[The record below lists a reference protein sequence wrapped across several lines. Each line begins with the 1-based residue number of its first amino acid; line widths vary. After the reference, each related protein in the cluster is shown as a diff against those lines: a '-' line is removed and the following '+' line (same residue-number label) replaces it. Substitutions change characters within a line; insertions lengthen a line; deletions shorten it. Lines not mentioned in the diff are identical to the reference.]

1 MTDHERTLERI
12 EACRELYLK
21 YRGKKH
27 EQIER
32 EMRELGYMDFHRRVM
47 YRRYENGRAA
57 SGWIERYGW
66 DVLVKE
72 SLATDSMYSIGSAA
86 SHCGEAVPH
95 RQGSTEQS
103 EPAKRATDLRQSLTD
118 PVVRGDGEASLTAM
132 QQGRAVRIDPARE
145 EYDEFKQ
152 WLISVSPNMTWT
164 AKHQLYIYKRL
175 RRMTEGDLK
184 RLMIF
189 MPPRHGKSELVT
201 VRYAAWRM
209 KKDPGMRTIIA
220 SYGQKLA
227 NSFSRSIKRVLAEDH
242 ALTAGN
248 AAALGCNAGS
258 SGVTD
263 AEHAPM
269 FTCGSAPSHCG
280 EACRTESGT
289 KLSSE
294 AAEQATESRHSLE
307 DSVSGESGEAS
318 LTAVHSGEA
327 ARSNTHTF
335 QLANQKQ
342 NGCEYTDPQSA
353 VRDPQ
358 SPKSPF
364 PFASQRPKN
373 TESEWETTMGGGL
386 KAVGVGAG
394 ITGFGA
400 NLIIIDDPVK
410 NREQANSLTY
420 REKVWNWWNND
431 LYTRLEPNGQVVL
444 IQTRWHEDDLA
455 GRLLRQADEGGEQW
469 GVVDLPALAEEGEKV
484 RKGESKKMSNEE
496 SRMDEGGLAAL
507 QCGEAVPHRERPQ
520 NSSEPAERATDV
532 RHSHEDTYLE
542 PSGEASL
549 AAVHCGKAALGD
561 PLGRNI
567 GDALWPERFSVPEL
581 KKTREQIGTWSF
593 ASLYQQRP
601 SPAEGGIFKRDWFKQ
616 VINAPP
622 PGLKWV
628 RAYDLACSAGTTS
641 DYTASFRVAVD
652 KEQNI
657 YIDGGFRR
665 KIEYPEQ
672 RRYILGRIAAE
683 PDASH
688 IVELSANGH
697 AVLADLRRE
706 KQTLGRALRGVKPRG
721 DKHSRAIGWMAAAE
735 AGRVFLVRGHWNHDL
750 VEEAAAF
757 PTGTH
762 DDQIDAISLAVQG
775 LSERKEFAG
784 SF

>member
-32 EMRELGYMDFHRRVM
+32 DMRALGYKDFHRRVM

-66 DVLVKE
+66 DVLLK
-72 SLATDSMYSIGSAA
+72 
-86 SHCGEAVPH
+86 
-95 RQGSTEQS
+95 S
-103 EPAKRATDLRQSLTD
+103 EPPASAGGTTIEPYQHNSEGKNDMRRPSVPIESPTPT
-118 PVVRGDGEASLTAM
+118 PVP
-132 QQGRAVRIDPARE
+132 PANAGGSDKARD

-201 VRYAAWRM
+201 VRYAAWRL
-209 KKDPGMRTIIA
+209 KKDPAMRTIIA

-227 NSFSRSIKRVLAEDH
+227 NNFSRGIKRVLAEDFQMR
-242 ALTAGN
+242 N
-248 AAALGCNAGS
+248 AECEVRNEEVPTNQAA
-258 SGVTD
+258 D
-263 AEHAPM
+263 RK
-269 FTCGSAPSHCG
+269 PS
-280 EACRTESGT
+280 EQTICRNNDETPHST
-289 KLSSE
+289 LRTPHSE
-294 AAEQATESRHSLE
+294 
-307 DSVSGESGEAS
+307 G
-318 LTAVHSGEA
+318 
-327 ARSNTHTF
+327 
-335 QLANQKQ
+335 
-342 NGCEYTDPQSA
+342 
-353 VRDPQ
+353 
-358 SPKSPF
+358 SPF

-400 NLIIIDDPVK
+400 NLIIIDDPIK

-420 REKVWNWWNND
+420 RDKVWNWWNND
-431 LYTRLEPNGQVVL
+431 LYTRLEPGGQVVL

-455 GRLLRQADEGGEQW
+455 GRLLRQAAEGGEQW
-469 GVVDLPALAEEGEKV
+469 EVIDLPALAEAAGRITNYELGITNSESGSGSGAKNDPETSLKGT
-484 RKGESKKMSNEE
+484 RKF
-496 SRMDEGGLAAL
+496 A
-507 QCGEAVPHRERPQ
+507 Q
-520 NSSEPAERATDV
+520 
-532 RHSHEDTYLE
+532 
-542 PSGEASL
+542 
-549 AAVHCGKAALGD
+549 GKAEGRNPGSVGQNDPDPVGVAPPVKDVAPLQGAVGVDADVPGVSPKRLHPGLISVSPSATKKGIDALG
-561 PLGRNI
+561 RRV
-567 GDALWPERFSVPEL
+567 GDALWPERFPVAEL
-581 KKTREQIGTWSF
+581 ERTREQIGTWSF

-616 VINAPP
+616 VFNAPP

-688 IVELSANGH
+688 VVELSANGH

-706 KQTLGRALRGVKPRG
+706 KQTLGRALRGIKPRG

-775 LSERKEFAG
+775 LAEKKEFAG

>member
-1 MTDHERTLERI
+1 MTDHERNLERI
-12 EACRELYLK
+12 EACRELYIK

-32 EMRELGYMDFHRRVM
+32 EMRSAGYDDFHRRM
-47 YRRYENGRAA
+47 LYRRYENGRAA

-66 DVLVKE
+66 DGLLKE
-72 SLATDSMYSIGSAA
+72 EGEKGSG
-86 SHCGEAVPH
+86 GEGENESV
-95 RQGSTEQS
+95 
-103 EPAKRATDLRQSLTD
+103 
-118 PVVRGDGEASLTAM
+118 GDGEAV
-132 QQGRAVRIDPARE
+132 QPEFAVPAPQLPVSPTPCLPPDPAKE

-164 AKHQLYIYKRL
+164 AKHQLYLYKRL

-201 VRYAAWRM
+201 VRYAAWRL
-209 KKDPGMRTIIA
+209 KKDPAMRTIIA

-227 NSFSRSIKRVLAEDH
+227 NTFSRGIKSVLID
-242 ALTAGN
+242 
-248 AAALGCNAGS
+248 
-258 SGVTD
+258 D
-263 AEHAPM
+263 AM
-269 FTCGSAPSHCG
+269 
-280 EACRTESGT
+280 
-289 KLSSE
+289 LSRERE
-294 AAEQATESRHSLE
+294 AAEEILPQINAESADQKPLRSASSAPICGKNSSLPAIA
-307 DSVSGESGEAS
+307 GESG
-318 LTAVHSGEA
+318 
-327 ARSNTHTF
+327 
-335 QLANQKQ
+335 
-342 NGCEYTDPQSA
+342 
-353 VRDPQ
+353 
-358 SPKSPF
+358 SPF
-364 PFASQRPKN
+364 PFARPRFKN

-400 NLIIIDDPVK
+400 NLIVIDDPVK

-420 REKVWNWWNND
+420 RDKVWNWWNND
-431 LYTRLEPNGQVVL
+431 LYTRLEPGGQVVL

-455 GRLLRQADEGGEQW
+455 GRLLRQMDEGGEQW
-469 GVVDLPALAEEGEKV
+469 EVVDLPALAEAANQLRIENGELRMKEREDGNDLRVENGEMSLKGTKIIAQGKADGRNPGSAAQDDPDPEGV
-484 RKGESKKMSNEE
+484 
-496 SRMDEGGLAAL
+496 AL
-507 QCGEAVPHRERPQ
+507 GAGRVAPLQGAEV
-520 NSSEPAERATDV
+520 SEPDVPGVPPKRLHPRLLSLSPSATKSGIDV
-532 RHSHEDTYLE
+532 
-542 PSGEASL
+542 
-549 AAVHCGKAALGD
+549 
-561 PLGRNI
+561 LGRRF
-567 GDALWPERFSVPEL
+567 GDALWPERFPVAEL
-581 KKTREQIGTWSF
+581 ERTREQIGTWSF

-601 SPAEGGIFKRDWFKQ
+601 SPAEGGIFKRDWFRQ

-628 RAYDLACSAGTTS
+628 RAYDLACSAGATS

-683 PDASH
+683 PGASH

-697 AVLADLRRE
+697 AVLADLGRE
-706 KQTLGRALRGVKPRG
+706 KQTLGRALRGIKPRG

-735 AGRVFLVRGHWNHDL
+735 AGRVFLIRGHWNHDL

-775 LSERKEFAG
+775 LSERKEFVG